1 MYKSFAKETKTDLMK
16 RITPKKKDVSN
27 PVSDIVD
34 SYYICK
40 LLYEE
45 LNTRES

>member
-1 MYKSFAKETKTDLMK
+1 MEETGVDLK
-16 RITPKKKDVSN
+16 ATITPDKSKIDN

-40 LLYEE
+40 DLYDTI
-45 LNTRES
+45 LSSYSQ